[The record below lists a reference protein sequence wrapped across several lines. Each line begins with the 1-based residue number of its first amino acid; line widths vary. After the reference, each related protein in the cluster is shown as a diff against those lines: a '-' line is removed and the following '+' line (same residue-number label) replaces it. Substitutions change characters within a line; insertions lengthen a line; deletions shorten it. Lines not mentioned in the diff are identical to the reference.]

1 MEHKLQV
8 KEVAWECVEEQKER
22 RLWEVVV
29 VKNESFV
36 VVSALHNEDYRN
48 HPTQTNKQ
56 TNQQNEGQTQSNNKV
71 QQVRVST

>member
-48 HPTQTNKQ
+48 HPTQTKTKTNKY
-56 TNQQNEGQTQSNNKV
+56 TQIKIE
-71 QQVRVST
+71 